1 MADESRVEE
10 ILSRHKSLKGRR
22 GLWENHW
29 DDLARVQLPRR
40 LGFVTQ
46 TSDGDRRMED
56 IFDGTPMQAARALS
70 NAVGA
75 QIRPEGENWHRI
87 RAVEDIDESSDEAGD
102 WFADTD
108 ERMRDAFENPKSRMR
123 QALGEADS
131 DLVVFGTAAVFSG
144 EGENNLLFQTLHLK
158 DALPIFGES
167 GNAEGMLRD
176 RRFTVR
182 QAIAR
187 FGIDKL
193 SDTIRQQK
201 EQNKL
206 DEYVNFLHAVVPR
219 SDGNKDAN
227 LARNLPWADM
237 WIEIDEKK
245 LVSSGGFHEFP
256 FAIPRWDT
264 TSGEEYGRSPG
275 MIALPDSNTAQAM
288 QSTLLVAGQRAAD
301 PPLAVPDDSTFD
313 APNTFPGGLAY
324 YDLESARAVGRIPIV
339 PLDSGANIP
348 LTREM
353 QDDNR
358 NQIWNAF
365 FRNILRLPVGGPQM
379 TATEIVAR
387 KEEFI
392 REIGP
397 VFGRLETDYTAPL
410 VERAFKIM
418 LRAGA
423 LAPIPEVLSKKAV
436 RFEYQSPIKRLR
448 QQVEAAAA
456 MEWARSMTEF
466 GEIKPETLDLINTEA
481 LGRFTAKAG
490 GIPHNIVN
498 GEDEVKRLREE
509 RAQAQAQAAQMEQLQ
524 AGADVASTAANVPGL
539 KDLLEGAAGAEAA

>member
-1 MADESRVEE
+1 
-10 ILSRHKSLKGRR
+10 
-22 GLWENHW
+22 
-29 DDLARVQLPRR
+29 
-40 LGFVTQ
+40 
-46 TSDGDRRMED
+46 MED
-56 IFDGTPMQAARALS
+56 IYDSTPMQAARALA
-70 NAVGA
+70 NALGA
-75 QIRPEGENWHRI
+75 MIRPEGEKWHRI

-131 DLVVFGTAAVFSG
+131 DIVVFGTGVVFTG
-144 EGENNLLFQTLHLK
+144 EGDNNLLFQTLHLK

-206 DEYVNFLHAVVPR
+206 DEYVNFLHAVIPR
-219 SDGNKDAN
+219 NDGSKDAN

-237 WIEIDEKK
+237 WIELDEKK

-256 FAIPRWDT
+256 FAVPRWDT
-264 TSGEEYGRSPG
+264 SSGEEYGRSPG

-288 QSTLLVAGQRAAD
+288 QSTLLIAGQRAAD

-339 PLDSGANIP
+339 PLDSGGNIP

-365 FRNILRLPVGGPQM
+365 FRNILRLPVDGPQM

-397 VFGRLETDYTAPL
+397 VFGRLETDYTAPI
-410 VERAFKIM
+410 VERSFQIM

-423 LAPIPEVLSKKAV
+423 LAPIPEVLQGRGI

-456 MEWARSMTEF
+456 RAWAEEMIF
-466 GEIKPETLDLINTEA
+466 LGELKPEALDLINVDA
-481 LGRFTAKAG
+481 LGRFSAKAAG
-490 GIPHNIVN
+490 LPHNIVN
-498 GEDEVKRLREE
+498 GEEEVQALRQQ
-509 RAQAQAQAAQMEQLQ
+509 RAEHQAQAAQMEQLQ

-539 KDLLEGAAGAEAA
+539 KDLLEGAAGTEEAA

>member
-1 MADESRVEE
+1 MSDESRVEG

-22 GLWENHW
+22 GLWETHW

-56 IFDGTPMQAARALS
+56 IFDGTPMQAARALA
-70 NAVGA
+70 NALGA
-75 QIRPEGENWHRI
+75 MVRPEGENWHRI
-87 RAVEDIDESSDEAGD
+87 RAVEDVDDSDEAAG

-123 QALGEADS
+123 QSLGEADS
-131 DLVVFGTAAVFSG
+131 DLVVFGTGVVFTG
-144 EGENNLLFQTLHLK
+144 EGDSNLLFQTLHLK

-187 FGIDKL
+187 FGLEKL

-201 EQNKL
+201 ENNKL
-206 DEYVNFLHAVVPR
+206 DEYVNFLHAVIPR
-219 SDGNKDAN
+219 NDGNKDAN
-227 LARNLPWADM
+227 FAKNLPWADM
-237 WIEIDEKK
+237 WIELDEKK

-256 FAIPRWDT
+256 FAVPRWDT
-264 TSGEEYGRSPG
+264 SSGEEYGRSPG

-313 APNTFPGGLAY
+313 APNTYPGGLAY

-339 PLDSGANIP
+339 PLDSGGNIP

-365 FRNILRLPVGGPQM
+365 FRNILRLPVDGPQM

-397 VFGRLETDYTAPL
+397 VFGRLETDYTAPI

-423 LAPIPEVLSKKAV
+423 LAPIPEVLQGRGV

-456 MEWARSMTEF
+456 RAWAEEMIF
-466 GEIKPETLDLINTEA
+466 LGELKPEALDLINVDA
-481 LGRFTAKAG
+481 LGRFSAKAQG
-490 GIPHNIVN
+490 LPHDIVN
-498 GEDEVKRLREE
+498 GEEEVARLRQE
-509 RAQAQAQAAQMEQLQ
+509 RAQAQAQAAQAEQLQ
-524 AGADVASTAANVPGL
+524 AGVDVASTAANVPGL
-539 KDLLEGAAGAEAA
+539 KGLLENAAGGEEAA